1 MSSFVHLRCHSAYSL
16 AEGAMHPKALVK
28 LAKANDMPALAV
40 TDTNN
45 LFGALEFAGAAADA
59 GVQPITGLQISMA
72 RPGEQRSN
80 GPAKAPDQLVLLA
93 QNAAGY
99 KNLMKLS
106 SKLFLEGGTTAEPQL
121 RLDELQGHTEGLICL
136 TGGPQGTI
144 GRLLGDGQG
153 EAAEQILLVLK
164 QIFKDRL
171 YIELQRHNLPIE
183 NKIEPGLLALAYKHD
198 LPLVATN
205 DCYFADE
212 GMYEAHDA
220 LLCIAQGTLVVESNR
235 RKVTPDHRFKTA
247 AEMRVLFADLPE
259 AVDNTL
265 VIAQRCAYMP
275 KKGKPILPG
284 FPTEAGRNEAEE
296 LAYQAKLG
304 LEARIAK
311 NGIAETEPYY
321 KQLDYELGVIN
332 GMGFPGYFLIVSD
345 FIKWAKANDIPVGP
359 GRGSGASSVVAWALT
374 ITDVDPLRWGL
385 IFERFLNPERVSM
398 PDFDIDFCQ
407 ERRDEV
413 ISYVQQRYGREKVA
427 QIITFGKLQAR
438 AVLRDVG
445 RVMGL
450 PWGQVDKLCKLV
462 PNNPANPVTLVQA
475 LDAEPAL
482 RDLVNAEESNQ
493 RLFELAKKLEGLYRH
508 ASTHAGGVIIGDRTL
523 DEIVALY
530 RDPRSDM
537 PVTQFHFKDAEKVGL
552 VKFDFLGLKTL
563 SVIKRAIDIIRLN
576 DGISIDLQTL
586 PLDDKKSY
594 ELLGRAEVLGVFQVE
609 SAGMRDIL
617 RQMKPD
623 RLEDMIA
630 LVALYR
636 PGPMDSIP
644 DYIAVKN
651 GKQKPDYM
659 HPLME
664 PVLKSTYGV
673 LVYQEQVMEAA
684 RRLAGYTLGG
694 ADLLRRAMGK
704 KIKSEMDA
712 QRAIFLD
719 GCKKNNVAD
728 DVANL
733 IFDKMEKFS
742 SYGFNIGHAAPYA
755 LIAYQTAYLKANHP
769 AEFMAASMTYEIGNT
784 DKLGAFRM
792 ECDRMGMKLLPP
804 DINFS
809 FADFAVEKLPD
820 GTKAVRYALG
830 AIKGVGAEAMRL
842 LVREREENGKFK
854 DWADLF
860 RRMDLRAA
868 NRKTLES
875 LIKAGALDGMNPNR
889 AQMITAIDLMQAY
902 GQSAQEERAS
912 GQNSLFGVGSD
923 MPTPQL
929 PKAQTWDAM
938 QKLQEEF
945 SAIGFFLSAH
955 PLDQYRNTLAR
966 LMVVSS
972 ADLARKARG
981 ASMTRFRVA
990 GVVLSKQER
999 VSKNGNRFAFV
1010 SVSDSAGVF
1019 EMTVFSEVLA
1029 TQREYLEAG
1038 RRIVANVDVQL
1049 QEEDVRLTC
1058 FSLEPLEAVLDRVQ
1072 SGLLLKLSSA
1082 DSLSQLHSLIEA
1094 SKGGKRAV
1102 SILIDLGPEQ
1112 EIEITLPGNYQLTQ
1126 EDQAR
1131 LSKLPGVDEIQTL

>member
-59 GVQPITGLQISMA
+59 GVQPIIGCQIALS
-72 RPGEQRSN
+72 RPGETRQA
-80 GPAKAPDQLVLLA
+80 GTPKPPDQLVLLV
-93 QNAAGY
+93 QNAQGY

-106 SKLFLEGGTTAEPQL
+106 STLFLDSPPTAEPQL
-121 RLDELQGHTEGLICL
+121 KLDQLAGLTEGLICL
-136 TGGPQGTI
+136 TGGPQGTL
-144 GRLLGDGQG
+144 GRLLNEGNSD
-153 EAAEQILLVLK
+153 AAEQFLLTL
-164 QIFKDRL
+164 QQTFKDRL
-171 YIELQRHNLPIE
+171 YIELQRHGLPTE
-183 NKIEPGLLALAYKHD
+183 SKIEPELIELAYKHN

-205 DCYFADE
+205 DCMFATED
-212 GMYEAHDA
+212 MYEAHDA
-220 LLCIAQGTLVVESNR
+220 LLCIAQGTVLDDSNR
-235 RKVTPDHRFKTA
+235 RKVTPEHRFKTA
-247 AEMRVLFADLPE
+247 AEMRLLFADLPE

-265 VIAQRCAYMP
+265 VIAKRCAYMP

-284 FPTEAGRNEAEE
+284 FPTEGGRSEAEE
-296 LAYQAKLG
+296 LAVQAKEG
-304 LEARIAK
+304 LEQRFIK
-311 NGIAETEPYY
+311 NGITDKERYY
-321 KQLDYELGVIN
+321 KQLAYELDVIIK
-332 GMGFPGYFLIVSD
+332 MGFPGYFLIVSD

-407 ERRDEV
+407 DRRDEV
-413 ISYVQQRYGREKVA
+413 ISYVQRRYGRERVA

-462 PNNPANPVTLVQA
+462 PNNPAHPVTLEQA
-475 LDAEPAL
+475 IEAEPAL
-482 RDLVNAEESNQ
+482 RDMVKAEESNQ
-493 RLFELAKKLEGLYRH
+493 RLFELARKLEGLYRH
-508 ASTHAGGVIIGDRTL
+508 ASTHAGGVIIADRPL
-523 DEIVALY
+523 EEIVALY

-537 PVTQFHFKDAEKVGL
+537 PVTQFHMKDAEKVGL
-552 VKFDFLGLKTL
+552 VKFDFLGLKTI
-563 SVIKRAIDIIRLN
+563 SAIKRAVDMIREN
-576 DGISIDLQTL
+576 DGVSLDLQTL
-586 PLDDKKSY
+586 PLDDKKTY
-594 ELLGRAEVLGVFQVE
+594 ELLGRADVLGVFQVE

-644 DYIAVKN
+644 EYIAVKN

-659 HPLME
+659 HPKLE

-673 LVYQEQVMEAA
+673 LVYQEQVMEAS
-684 RRLAGYTLGG
+684 RLLAGYTLGG

-712 QRAIFLD
+712 QRAVFLE
-719 GCKKNNVAD
+719 GCAKEGIDAAVAE
-728 DVANL
+728 L
-733 IFDKMEKFS
+733 IFGKMTKFS
-742 SYGFNIGHAAPYA
+742 EYGFNIGHAAPYA

-769 AEFMAASMTYEIGNT
+769 AEFLAASMTYEIGNT
-784 DKLGAFRM
+784 DKLGQFRQ
-792 ECDRMGMKLLPP
+792 ETLRMGLQLLPP
-804 DINFS
+804 DINYS
-809 FADFAVEKLPD
+809 FADFRVEKLPD
-820 GTKAVRYALG
+820 GRKAVRYALA
-830 AIKGVGAEAMRL
+830 AIKGVGAEAMKA
-842 LVREREENGKFK
+842 VVAEREANGKFK
-854 DWADLF
+854 DWADFF
-860 RRMDLRAA
+860 RRLDLRAA

-875 LIKAGALDGMNPNR
+875 LIKAGALDGFTPNR
-889 AQMITAIDLMQAY
+889 AQLIAAIDLMQAY

-912 GQNSLFGVGSD
+912 GQNSLFGSSEN
-923 MPTPQL
+923 TPAPLL
-929 PKAQTWDAM
+929 PKVQAWDSM

-955 PLDQYRNTLAR
+955 PLDQHRAILNR

-981 ASMTRFRVA
+981 ASMTRFRIA
-990 GVVLSKQER
+990 GVVMSRNEKI
-999 VSKNGNRFAFV
+999 SKNGNRFAFV
-1010 SVSDSAGVF
+1010 QLSDSAGVF

-1038 RRIVANVDVQL
+1038 RRVLASVDVQL
-1049 QEEDVRLTC
+1049 MDEDIRLTC
-1058 FSLEPLEAVLDRVQ
+1058 FSIEPLEAVLDRVQ
-1072 SGLLLKLSSA
+1072 SGLLVRLSSA
-1082 DSLSQLHSLIEA
+1082 DSLSQIAEQLSA
-1094 SKGGKRAV
+1094 SKGGKRSVA
-1102 SILIDLGPEQ
+1102 ILIDGPNGQ
-1112 EIEITLPGNYQLTQ
+1112 EIEVTLPDAYQLNQ
-1126 EDQAR
+1126 DAQAR
-1131 LSKLPGVDEIQTL
+1131 LRSTEGVEEIISL